1 MLHLILAFGL
11 CLVFTKAANLL
22 GFRVAE
28 ILYPLFSGLDP
39 DRVFVE
45 LMIHH
50 VFQGILAIGAIV
62 VAGKLFNIKKEE
74 FGFSRKQ
81 LPAALR
87 AVFIFLLIWTVIQVS
102 LSSAWIYLLKWEF
115 SLPFNPTL
123 WNATGRM
130 LFQLGFSGPSEELL
144 YRSLNLAVLLYF
156 ARRAFAKR
164 GAATGLAVFLSV
176 VIFMLD
182 HINFTLQPA
191 FAITHINW
199 AQQAT
204 VLVFGFFYAWL
215 FLRYRTVYAPM
226 VAHSLLNCVIEL
238 SAVLLFV
245 TYPL

>member
-1 MLHLILAFGL
+1 MLHLVAAFGL
-11 CLVFTKAANLL
+11 CLIFTKAANLL
-22 GFRVAE
+22 GFQVAE
-28 ILYPLFSGLDP
+28 ALYPLFSSLDP
-39 DRVFVE
+39 DRVFIE

-62 VAGKLFNIKKEE
+62 LAGKFFHLRKEE
-74 FGFSRKQ
+74 FGFSRNQ

-87 AVFIFLLIWTVIQVS
+87 AVFSFLLIWTVIQVS
-102 LSSAWIYLLKWEF
+102 LSVAWIYLLKWEF

-123 WNATGRM
+123 WNTTGRI

-156 ARRAFAKR
+156 ARKALASHRL
-164 GAATGLAVFLSV
+164 ATGLAVALSV
-176 VIFMLD
+176 VIFMVD
-182 HINFTLQPA
+182 HINFTLHPA
-191 FAITHINW
+191 LAITHINF
-199 AQQAT
+199 AQQGT
-204 VLVFGFFYAWL
+204 TLIFGLFYAWL
-215 FLRYRTVYAPM
+215 FLRYRTIYAPM